1 MLELDGSF
9 GEGGGQVLRSA
20 LSLSMCTGTP
30 FRIENIRAKRS
41 KPGLMRQHLAAV
53 LAAVEICDAQVSG
66 AELGSQTLQFIPGK
80 IRSGNYRF
88 AIGTAGSCTLV
99 LQTVLPALLQA
110 DAPSSI
116 VLQGGTHN
124 PMAPTFHFLEQA
136 FLPLLKKM
144 GADVSIT
151 LDRFGF
157 YPAGGGQITVQITP
171 AKKLLP
177 LTLMERGNTVTG
189 TAHSLIAGVPANVAK
204 RELAAFGQALN
215 WGEDRLKILQI
226 RHEEG
231 PGNVFQVFLEHEH
244 LTEVFT
250 GFGERGLAAELVAK
264 GVVKDVREYL
274 VSNAATSQYLGDQ
287 LLLPVA
293 LAGEGA
299 YSTTRIS
306 QHISTNAQVI
316 EKFLPIE
323 IEARKIEGAY
333 CEVYVRS

>member
-41 KPGLMRQHLAAV
+41 KPGLMRQHLVAV
-53 LAAVEICDAQVSG
+53 LAAKEICDAEVTG
-66 AELGSQTLQFIPGK
+66 AELNSQTLQFIPGK
-80 IRSGNYRF
+80 IRAGNYQF
-88 AIGTAGSCTLV
+88 AIGSAGSCTLV
-99 LQTVLPALLQA
+99 LQTILPALLQA
-110 DAPSSI
+110 DSPSSI

-151 LDRFGF
+151 LERFGF

-171 AKKLLP
+171 VKKLLP
-177 LTLMERGNTVTG
+177 LTLMERGNSIRG

-204 RELAAFGQALN
+204 RELETFGKALN
-215 WGEDRLKILQI
+215 WNEDRLKILQI

-244 LTEVFT
+244 VTEVFI

-264 GVVKDVREYL
+264 GVVKEVREYI

-287 LLLPVA
+287 LLLPMA
-293 LAGEGA
+293 LAGEGS

-306 QHISTNAQVI
+306 QHISTNAEVI
-316 EKFLPIE
+316 QKFLSVE
-323 IEARKIEGAY
+323 IETKKINGGY
-333 CEVYVRS
+333 CEVRIRG